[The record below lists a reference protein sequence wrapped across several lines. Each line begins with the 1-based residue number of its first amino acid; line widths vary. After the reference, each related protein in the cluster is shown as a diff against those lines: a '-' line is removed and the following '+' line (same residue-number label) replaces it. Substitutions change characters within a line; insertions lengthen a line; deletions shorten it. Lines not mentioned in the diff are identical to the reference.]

1 MAREGAGGELALAF
15 RGRTFVLSFNM
26 TCIRI
31 QDEVAKAIFLMA
43 GLTGALLY
51 HHAHVVEH
59 ALAQRQQRPIAIAV
73 VPSTTAATHAAVS
86 SLEVYPTPA
95 LRPA

>member
-51 HHAHVVEH
+51 H
-59 ALAQRQQRPIAIAV
+59 QRPEE
-73 VPSTTAATHAAVS
+73 
-86 SLEVYPTPA
+86 LEREDPVGAP
-95 LRPA
+95 